1 MDEAKLNTGY
11 DAEEPKS
18 RFVGLFMVGSVL
30 ALVIMLLGLEAYY
43 DRVKEQQVFV
53 KQLAPVAE
61 DLRNLRAREE
71 SELHSY
77 RFLDRGRGTVRLPIE
92 RAMELFVQEAAAG
105 KFAYPTQPAPVKPIE
120 PQGGANAKAN

>member
-18 RFVGLFMVGSVL
+18 RFVSVFMVGSVV
-30 ALVIMLLGLEAYY
+30 ALIAMLVGLQTYY

-77 RFLDRGRGTVRLPIE
+77 RFIDRGRGTVRLPVE

-120 PQGGANAKAN
+120 PQGGANAKTN

>member
-1 MDEAKLNTGY
+1 MDEAKRNTGY
-11 DAEEPKS
+11 DGEEPKS
-18 RFVGLFMVGSVL
+18 RFVGLFMAGTVL
-30 ALVIMLLGLEAYY
+30 ALVLMLLGLQAYY
-43 DRVKEQQVFV
+43 DRVKEQQVYV

-92 RAMELFVQEAAAG
+92 RAMELFAKEAAAG

-120 PQGGANAKAN
+120 PPGGANAKTN

>member
-1 MDEAKLNTGY
+1 MDEANLKTGY
-11 DAEEPKS
+11 DAEDPKS
-18 RFVGLFMVGSVL
+18 RFVGVFMAASVL
-30 ALVIMLLGLEAYY
+30 TLVLVLLGLQAYY
-43 DRVKEQQVFV
+43 DRVKEQQIYI

-77 RFLDRGRGTVRLPIE
+77 RYLDRTRGTVRLPIE
-92 RAMELFVQEAAAG
+92 RAMELFVREAAGG

-120 PQGGANAKAN
+120 PQGDASAKTN

>member
-18 RFVGLFMVGSVL
+18 RFVGVFMMGSVL
-30 ALVIMLLGLEAYY
+30 ALIAMLLGLEAYY

-77 RFLDRGRGTVRLPIE
+77 RYIDRGRGTVRLPIE

-105 KFAYPTQPAPVKPIE
+105 KFGYPTQPAPVKPIE

>member
-1 MDEAKLNTGY
+1 MDQAKRNTGY

-18 RFVGLFMVGSVL
+18 RFVGVFMTGSVL
-30 ALVIMLLGLEAYY
+30 ALVLMLLGLQAYF

-77 RFLDRGRGTVRLPIE
+77 RFIDRGRGSVRLPIE
-92 RAMELFVQEAAAG
+92 RAMELFAREAAAG
-105 KFAYPTQPAPVKPIE
+105 KFAYPTRPAPVKPIE
-120 PQGGANAKAN
+120 PQGAANAKTN